1 MINAAHQSICI
12 RQVLFCIKKERCLL
26 RSFMSFSR
34 VHLSVLQ
41 LFDESELFLP
51 LELPLKRFVRK
62 KTDKCDEP
70 DEGDRCVE
78 PESDTV
84 GKRVVLLRPTGEK
97 ESDDE
102 PVQGRN
108 TERGKAYVL
117 HAHAEQP
124 TDQSRYEYVLH
135 LYHHPFSLIIH
146 RALGG
151 VEDVDEKGDK
161 SLNEKINQEIL
172 EYEETIFWGLT
183 LRQFLFSAIA
193 VIVAVT
199 IYFGL
204 KRFIGTETVSWVC
217 VLAAFPFAALGFIK
231 YHGLHAEQFAAIVIR
246 QLATPKRLDFEPVD
260 PEEYLWDPDDEDT
273 EEANVFDQNIE
284 DSGGR

>member
-1 MINAAHQSICI
+1 M
-12 RQVLFCIKKERCLL
+12 LFCIKKERRFK
-26 RSFMSFSR
+26 RSFKSFCC
-34 VHLSVLQ
+34 VHLSVFQ
-41 LFDESELFLP
+41 FFDESELFFP
-51 LELPLKRFVRK
+51 FELLLKGFVRK
-62 KTDKCDEP
+62 KADERDEP
-70 DEGDRCVE
+70 DEDDSGIQ
-78 PESDTV
+78 PECDTV
-84 GKRVVLLRPTGEK
+84 GKSMVLLRPAGEE
-97 ESDDE
+97 ESDYK
-102 PVQGRN
+102 PVKGRN
-108 TERGKAYVL
+108 AECGKAYVL
-117 HAHAEQP
+117 HVHAEQP

-146 RALGG
+146 RALGC

-199 IYFGL
+199 VYFGL
-204 KRFIGTETVSWVC
+204 RRFLGTETVSWVC

-231 YHGLHAEQFAAIVIR
+231 YHGLHAEQFAVIVIR
-246 QLATPKRLDFEPVD
+246 QLATPKQLDFEPVD

-284 DSGGR
+284 NSGGR